1 MSFGGKDEGVG
12 GGGGGRIP
20 NTSHNTRTK
29 ESIHLLPLH
38 PEALVRT
45 PPLPTNTIVYIFL
58 TQTEVV
64 ISPYPGLCYVSLLQH
79 GVHFLLRDLP
89 LSLFDQLETS

>member
-1 MSFGGKDEGVG
+1 MSFGGKDEGG
-12 GGGGGRIP
+12 GGGEYQIP
-20 NTSHNTRTK
+20 LIIPEQRNL
-29 ESIHLLPLH
+29 SIYY

-79 GVHFLLRDLP
+79 GVHFLLHDLP